1 MAVGKNL
8 WEGVSAKLKR
18 IYPIILIT
26 ISAALW
32 GIIAIFVRKLSSIGF
47 SSMEIVT
54 IRVVIAAIL
63 LGGIGLVKYRPQ
75 MKIQLRDVKL
85 FIGTGIFSIVLFNW
99 CYFTSVNKMN
109 LSLAVILLY
118 TSPAFVSILSFL
130 FLKEKMTWLK
140 AASVIGTILGCML
153 IAGVSQ
159 NDAASISTIGIITGL
174 GAGFGYAL
182 YSIFGKFALKK
193 YQPFTVTFYTF
204 LVAAVTL
211 VPLSHLWNKGSLLM
225 SWEVVVYGVG
235 FGLFPT
241 VIAFLLYT
249 KGLEKIESSKA
260 AIIATVEPVVATL
273 LSLLLY
279 KESFGGI
286 QAIGSGFILASV
298 IIVNLPKKQ
307 KASIT

>member
-1 MAVGKNL
+1 M
-8 WEGVSAKLKR
+8 KR
-18 IYPIILIT
+18 LYPIILIT
-26 ISAALW
+26 ISASLW

-54 IRVVIAAIL
+54 IRVVTATIL
-63 LGGIGLVKYRPQ
+63 LWIIGLMKYRHQ
-75 MKIQLRDVKL
+75 MKIQISDLKL
-85 FIGTGIFSIVLFNW
+85 FVGTGIFSIVLFNW
-99 CYFTSVNKMN
+99 CYFTSVNQMN

-118 TSPAFVSILSFL
+118 TSPAFVTVLSFL
-130 FLKEKMTWLK
+130 FLKEKMTWVK
-140 AASVIGTILGCML
+140 VVSVTGTILGCIL

-159 NDAASISTIGIITGL
+159 NDTASLSTIGIITGL

-182 YSIFGKFALKK
+182 YSIFGKFALEK
-193 YQPFTVTFYTF
+193 YQPYTVTFYTF
-204 LVAAVTL
+204 LVASVAL
-211 VPLSHLWNKGSLLM
+211 VPLTHLWNKGSLLM
-225 SWEVVVYGVG
+225 SGDVLIYGIG

-241 VIAFLLYT
+241 VIAFLCYT

-260 AIIATVEPVVATL
+260 AIIATVEPVVATI

-279 KESFGGI
+279 KESFGTI
-286 QAIGSGFILASV
+286 QAIGSIVILASV

>member
-1 MAVGKNL
+1 MKHV
-8 WEGVSAKLKR
+8 
-18 IYPIILIT
+18 YPIFLIS
-26 ISAALW
+26 ISATLW
-32 GIIAIFVRKLSSIGF
+32 GIIAIFVRKLSAIGL

-54 IRVVIAAIL
+54 IRVVMAAIL
-63 LGGIGLVKYRPQ
+63 LGIIGLVKYRPQ
-75 MKIQLRDVKL
+75 MKISLSDLKL

-99 CYFTSVNKMN
+99 CYFTSVNQMN

-118 TSPAFVSILSFL
+118 TSPAFVTILSFL

-140 AASVIGTILGCML
+140 AVSVSGTILGCML

-159 NDAASISTIGIITGL
+159 HDAASLSTLGIITGL

-182 YSIFGKFALKK
+182 YSIFGKFALEK

-204 LVAAVTL
+204 LIAAIFL
-211 VPLSHLWNKGSLLM
+211 LPISGLWNKAGLLF
-225 SWEVVVYGVG
+225 SGQVLIYGIG
-235 FGLFPT
+235 FALFPT

-260 AIIATVEPVVATL
+260 AIIATVEPLVATL

-279 KESFGGI
+279 KESFGLI
-286 QAIGSGFILASV
+286 QAIGSSLILVSV

-307 KASIT
+307 KASIID